1 MATRSKLA
9 VILHADVVGSTA
21 LVQKDERVAHDRMQD
36 AFRRFSDIIAS
47 YSGHTH
53 ELRGDALLAEFERAS
68 DAVLAGLT
76 FQAANEQENNELRDE
91 IRPQV
96 RVGIALGEVVVADR
110 TVTGSGVVLAQRL
123 EQFAKPG
130 GLCISAAIREALPA
144 RLPFRYQPLG
154 EREIKGFEE
163 PVRAFFV
170 AMGEQGSIPAPEPY
184 LAPQATQEP
193 GRARWGRWPLGA
205 LLVLLI
211 VGGGML
217 AWFKPWQPSVELV
230 DPGRLAHALPDR
242 PSVAVLP
249 FVNASTDVEQGIFA
263 DGVTEDIITDLSKVS
278 GLFVVARES
287 TFAYKGSMAAARQV
301 AEELGVRYIL
311 EGSVRR
317 SGDSIRI
324 TAQLLDAFR
333 GNHLWAERYDREL
346 RDVFGVQSEVA
357 AQVVKALAITLKSGE
372 QERLFQK
379 YTTNIDAY
387 DAFVRARRTVD
398 VPSQSNI
405 ERGEVLF
412 ERVIELDPNFAA
424 GYAGLAFNYSVKA
437 RFGYGASR
445 DADTQRALELAREA
459 IRIDPQFG
467 WSYVALGGAQL
478 AAGEPASA
486 VETMRQALVLLPGDY
501 EVHLFTGLYL
511 QFAGESAEAVKH
523 LELANRM
530 NPVETD
536 RAVSFLGM
544 AYFMNGDYAKAE
556 TFWTRR
562 LEKFPAGNPIPYVFL
577 AATYELQGKRIE
589 ANGAASK
596 LRETFSDF
604 QLAKWGWSLSYR
616 LSENRER
623 LHRAATLAGIP

>member
-1 MATRSKLA
+1 MTTRSKLA

-36 AFRRFSDIIAS
+36 AFRRFSGTIAS
-47 YSGHTH
+47 YSGQTH
-53 ELRGDALLAEFERAS
+53 ELRGDALVAEFERAS
-68 DAVLAGLT
+68 DAVSAGLA
-76 FQAANEQENNELRDE
+76 FQAANKQENNELRDD

-96 RVGIALGEVVVADR
+96 RVGIALGEVVIADR
-110 TVTGSGVVLAQRL
+110 TVTGAGVVLAQRL
-123 EQFAKPG
+123 EQFAEPG
-130 GLCISAAIREALPA
+130 GLCISAAIREALPP

-163 PVRAFFV
+163 PVRAFIV
-170 AMGEQGSIPAPEPY
+170 AMGEQGSIPAPEPS
-184 LAPQATQEP
+184 LAAQATQEP

-205 LLVLLI
+205 LVGLLI
-211 VGGGML
+211 VVGGML
-217 AWFKPWQPSVELV
+217 AWFKPWQPSAELV

-249 FVNASTDVEQGIFA
+249 FANASTDVEQAIFA

-287 TFAYKGSMAAARQV
+287 TFAYKGSMATARQV

-387 DAFVRARRTVD
+387 DAFIRARRTVD
-398 VPSQSNI
+398 VPSRSNI

-412 ERVIELDPNFAA
+412 ERVIELDPKFAG

-445 DADTQRALELAREA
+445 AADTQRALELAREA
-459 IRIDPQFG
+459 IRIDPLFG

-511 QFAGESAEAVKH
+511 QFAGESAEALKH
-523 LELANRM
+523 LELAHRM

-536 RAVSFLGM
+536 RSVSFLGM

-556 TFWTRR
+556 TIWTRR
-562 LEKFPAGNPIPYVFL
+562 LEKFPAGNPMPYVFL

-596 LRETFSDF
+596 LRDTFPDF